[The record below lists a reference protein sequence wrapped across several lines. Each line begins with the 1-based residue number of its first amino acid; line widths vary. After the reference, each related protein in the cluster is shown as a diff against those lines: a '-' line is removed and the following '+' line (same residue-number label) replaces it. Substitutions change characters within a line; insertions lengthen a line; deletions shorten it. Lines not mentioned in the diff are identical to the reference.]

1 MALTGEAQYLL
12 HLIKF
17 KWSFHFLAQFQRW
30 PFYLGY
36 ILSRKHMLTL
46 FSVFNNNMFL
56 TILVCSIRCGQFQMA
71 GMGLTK
77 EKVHDSDS
85 HKF

>member
-17 KWSFHFLAQFQRW
+17 KWSFNFLAQFQRW
-30 PFYLGY
+30 PFTWGTFLAANTC
-36 ILSRKHMLTL
+36 SHP
-46 FSVFNNNMFL
+46 SVFL

-77 EKVHDSDS
+77 EKGHDSDS
-85 HKF
+85 HK